1 MKHSILIV
9 DDEKLLLHSLDKAL
23 SHEGY
28 LTMTA
33 VCGEEALAM
42 FREHGPDVILL
53 DVKLPDMDGMQVL
66 QKIRALD
73 GDVPVIIMTAF
84 SGIKGAVEAVKL
96 GAYDYIAKPF
106 DIEELMFALAR
117 CLASRKAVA
126 EVNKIR
132 STSKEQYSFDNIV
145 TAHPKIR
152 RLIDLSRRLAKNG
165 QSTVLIMG
173 ESGTGKELFANAIH
187 YNGPRCE
194 DPLVT
199 VNCASLSEGL
209 LESELFGH
217 EKGAF
222 TGAMRQ
228 KRGMFELADRG
239 TLFLDEI
246 GEITQKTQVKL
257 LRFLEEKKIQRVGGT
272 KKLKLDVRIIAATN
286 KDLFR
291 EVEKGTFRED
301 LYYRLNVISLLIPPL
316 RERISDLPLLIKH
329 FIDSYN
335 RGLNKSVSGCDRE
348 TLAILSDY
356 SWPGNIR
363 ELRNIVERGMLL
375 CEGEWIRTTDIPL
388 EHIASRKISA
398 PAKSSPRDNRAPDP
412 IVKTRAE
419 GAPPH
424 FQGNRSHRTAPVPV
438 ALDSAIK
445 TYVEAVFSHYQGNQ
459 SRTALALK
467 ITRQRLKRILNSRV
481 D

>member
-28 LTMTA
+28 QTMTA
-33 VCGEEALAM
+33 VSGEEALAT

-66 QKIRALD
+66 QKIKAMD
-73 GDVPVIIMTAF
+73 ACVPVIIMTAF

-106 DIEELMFALAR
+106 DIDELTFALAR
-117 CLASRKAVA
+117 CLASQKAVA

-132 STSKEQYSFDNIV
+132 STSKERYSFDNIV
-145 TAHPKIR
+145 TAHPRIQR
-152 RLIDLSRRLAKNG
+152 MIDLSRRLAKND

-194 DPLVT
+194 SPLIT
-199 VNCASLSEGL
+199 VNCAALSEGL

-217 EKGAF
+217 ERGAF

-246 GEITQKTQVKL
+246 GEITPKTQVKL

-272 KKLKLDVRIIAATN
+272 KKIKLDVRIIAATN

-291 EVEKGTFRED
+291 EVRAGAFRED
-301 LYYRLNVISLLIPPL
+301 LYYRLNVISLVIPPL
-316 RERISDLPLLIKH
+316 RERISDLPLLIRH

-335 RGLNKSVSGCDRE
+335 RGLNKSVSGYDE
-348 TLAILSDY
+348 EALAILSNY

-363 ELRNIVERGMLL
+363 ELRNIIERGMLL
-375 CEGEWIRTTDIPL
+375 CEGNWIRTTEIPL
-388 EHIASRKISA
+388 EHIASRGISDPAKVSSPA
-398 PAKSSPRDNRAPDP
+398 PAALGSAVEACADGIPS
-412 IVKTRAE
+412 
-419 GAPPH
+419 H
-424 FQGNRSHRTAPVPV
+424 SQGNRSRPAPVPA
-438 ALDSAIK
+438 ALDSSIK
-445 TYVEAVFSHYQGNQ
+445 IYVEAVFSHYQGNR

-467 ITRQRLKRILNSRV
+467 ITRQRLKRILNSTV